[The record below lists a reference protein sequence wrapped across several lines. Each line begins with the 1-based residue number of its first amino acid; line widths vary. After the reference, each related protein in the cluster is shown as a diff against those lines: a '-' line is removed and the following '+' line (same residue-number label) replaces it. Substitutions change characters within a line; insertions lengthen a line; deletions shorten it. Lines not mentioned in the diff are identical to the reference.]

1 MKWIIGVVIS
11 LIVLNYFSKR
21 FYRKMNPIDT
31 LTYDG
36 ILGMKIGDRRDF
48 AMARI
53 KRLKLLN
60 DIDVSEQPLVFS
72 GFKDDSITVARGL
85 FNNIE
90 KVGISFDRS

>member
-1 MKWIIGVVIS
+1 
-11 LIVLNYFSKR
+11 
-21 FYRKMNPIDT
+21 MNPIDT

-53 KRLKLLN
+53 KRLKLLS